1 MSKRFFK
8 RNASTLLT
16 IAGASGVIGT
26 AVMAAKDTP
35 KALKLLE
42 DAKNEKGEEL
52 TNIEKIK
59 AAAPAYIPT
68 AITVASTI
76 ACVFSANIFS
86 KRSQAALLSAYTLL
100 DSTYKEYRK
109 KTKELYGE
117 ESDKNI
123 SSEIVKDKYNC
134 QEIDDGKQLFF
145 DYYSMRYFESTMADV
160 LKAEMEVNRL
170 LQERMYVDINTFY
183 DLLDLDPIDL
193 NDEIGW
199 SIEAGVVWQGY
210 SWIAFEHEIVE
221 VDGGM
226 ECCIITMNTDPT
238 TDTMDEYH

>member
-16 IAGASGVIGT
+16 IVGASGVIGT

-117 ESDKNI
+117 ESDKTI

-134 QEIDDGKQLFF
+134 HEIDDGKQLFF
-145 DYYSMRYFESTMADV
+145 DYYSMRYFESTMEEV
-160 LKAEMEVNRL
+160 LKAEMEINRL
-170 LQERMYVDINTFY
+170 LQEHMYVDINTFY
-183 DLLDLDPIDL
+183 DLLGLDPINL

-210 SWIAFEHEIVE
+210 SWIDFEHEMVE

-226 ECCIITMNTDPT
+226 ECCIITMNTNPV

>member
-1 MSKRFFK
+1 MSKHFFK

-16 IAGASGVIGT
+16 IVGGAGVIGT

-42 DAKNEKGEEL
+42 DAKSEKGEEL
-52 TNIEKIK
+52 TNTEKIK

-76 ACVFSANIFS
+76 ACIFSANIFS

-100 DSTYKEYRK
+100 DSTYKEYRN

-117 ESDKNI
+117 ESDKTI
-123 SSEIVKDKYNC
+123 SSEIVKDKYEC
-134 QEIDDGKQLFF
+134 HDIDDGKQLFF
-145 DYYSMRYFESTMADV
+145 DYYSMRYFESTMEEV
-160 LKAEMEVNRL
+160 LKAEMEINRL
-170 LQERMYVDINTFY
+170 LQENMYVDINTFY
-183 DLLDLDPIDL
+183 DLLGLDPINL

-210 SWIAFEHEIVE
+210 SWISFEHEMVE
-221 VDGGM
+221 VDDGM
-226 ECCIITMNTDPT
+226 ECCIITMNTNPT